1 MVGGAFSHG
10 FTPDGAAA
18 FTRLAGG
25 ADQGGADLPVADGFD
40 MHGDFGT
47 GWWIVMMLG
56 MILFWGLVPAAIVWV
71 VRELTHSRAANAAS
85 EIPIAVLDR
94 RLASGEITPEE
105 YRERKALLDEQPSGD
120 HTPPAHD

>member
-40 MHGDFGT
+40 MHGEFGT

-56 MILFWGLVPAAIVWV
+56 MILFWGLVIAAIVWV

-94 RLASGEITPEE
+94 RLASGDHSRGVP
-105 YRERKALLDEQPSGD
+105 RAQGAVGRAAFRRPHPSG
-120 HTPPAHD
+120 P